1 MRGFLLKKSVLA
13 AILLCGL
20 LPGAWA
26 QRRVVAS
33 SPNLTVYARTQEK
46 TEDRIIAFE
55 DVEVHYKDIIVFADR
70 AQVDVKT
77 KDVFA
82 EGHVSIQLPSE
93 VIDCERILFNLDTG
107 LGKFENALGRIQPS
121 VLYEAG
127 SVERKADNLYSLVK
141 AQFTSCTQPVPR
153 WKFSF
158 SRANIK
164 KDDYVE
170 MWGALFSIKRIP
182 IFYLPYMRYPLGQER
197 STGFLTPQ
205 IGYSQV
211 KGFSFSEDFFWV
223 ISRNMDAT
231 FNLDYYAAKGIGAGV
246 EYRYLFSQGTG
257 GALNLYYFLFKN
269 QPGQARP
276 ENAYIVRWNH
286 NQLLPGGFSFVAN
299 VDYQNSFEFLREFD
313 NNFRRALTFN
323 RSSQVYISR
332 SWSPFNLNIRASR
345 FETSFP
351 LASGAAADSIVTT
364 YLPEVNFDSFKM
376 KIFSPLYFSFS
387 SSFTS
392 WQYGWETQY
401 RTHSQLHNQEF
412 TLNPVLSLPFTSI
425 PWLTM
430 NFSAEGLMKYSWRS
444 RNPGGEI
451 VDQGVLA
458 RNYAFNIELIG
469 PVFFRIWDLKSAG
482 DGQSRPRLKHVI
494 EPAIIYRYESPF
506 FNGARVL
513 SPFSLFRYHQ
523 IVYGLTNH
531 ILLKRGETPRE
542 ILTWGLTQAYY
553 LAPEESPMSYFRFKG
568 EIPRFSEIQNYLR
581 FYPGSFASFDCMA
594 TFNTYTKDFSN
605 LRLGASLRSPND
617 NVFINV
623 SWFKSTNPWYPSDLF
638 NRHQISFY
646 GGAKIPA
653 LSLDVMAETDFNIVE
668 RKMLFTAVNAVY
680 HYQCLDL
687 KANLSIYF
695 FREKPEIQYK
705 ISFGLGNIG
714 KTTDFLGGAN
724 FN

>member
-13 AILLCGL
+13 AILLFGL

-33 SPNLTVYARTQEK
+33 SRDLTVYARTQEK
-46 TEDRIIAFE
+46 TEDRIFAFE
-55 DVEVHYKDIIVFADR
+55 EVEIHYKDLIVFADR

-93 VIDCERILFNLDTG
+93 VIDCEQILFNLDTG
-107 LGKFENALGRIQPS
+107 LGKFKNALGRIQPS

-197 STGFLTPQ
+197 ATGLLTPK

-211 KGFSFSEDFFWV
+211 KGFSFSEDFFWA

-231 FNLDYYAAKGIGAGV
+231 FNLDYYAAKGTGAGL
-246 EYRYLFSQGTG
+246 EYRYLFSHGTG
-257 GALNLYYFLFKN
+257 GAFSLYYFLFKN
-269 QPGQARP
+269 QPGQTRP

-286 NQLLPGGFSFVAN
+286 NQLLPGGFTFVAN
-299 VDYQNSFEFLREFD
+299 VDYQNSFQFLREFD
-313 NNFRRALTFN
+313 NDFRRALTFN
-323 RSSQVYISR
+323 RGSQVYLSKSWR
-332 SWSPFNLNIRASR
+332 SFNLNVRTSR

-351 LASGAAADSIVTT
+351 SASGAAADSIVTT

-376 KIFSPLYFSFS
+376 KLFSPLYFSFS
-387 SSFTS
+387 SSFLR
-392 WQYGWETQY
+392 WQYGWDSQY
-401 RTHSQLHNQEF
+401 RAHTQMHNQEF
-412 TLNPVLSLPFTSI
+412 SLNPAVSVPFTAI

-430 NFSAEGLMKYSWRS
+430 NFALEGLMKYYWRS
-444 RNPGGEI
+444 QNPGGGI
-451 VDQGVLA
+451 VDQGVLTGK
-458 RNYAFNIELIG
+458 YAGTIELIG
-469 PVFFRIWDLKSAG
+469 PVFFRIFDLKSRG
-482 DGQSRPRLKHVI
+482 TGQSAARIKHVI
-494 EPAIIYRYESPF
+494 EPTIVYRYESPIANGERVMTA
-506 FNGARVL
+506 FN
-513 SPFSLFRYHQ
+513 LFRYHQ
-523 IVYGLTNH
+523 IGFGLTNH
-531 ILLKRGETPRE
+531 LLLKKGDSPRE
-542 ILTWGLTQAYY
+542 ILTWGLSQTYF
-553 LAPEESPMSYFRFKG
+553 LAPEESPMSLYRFKG

-581 FYPGSFASFDCMA
+581 FYPGSVASFDCMA
-594 TFNTYTKDFSN
+594 AFNTYTKNFSG

-623 SWFKSTNPWYPSDLF
+623 SWYKSTNPWYPNDLF

-646 GGAKIPA
+646 GGAKIPV
-653 LSLDVMAETDFNIVE
+653 LSLDVQAETDFNIVE
-668 RKMLFTAVNAVY
+668 RKMLFTAVSVVY

-687 KANLSIYF
+687 KANVSIF
-695 FREKPEIQYK
+695 TFREKPEIQYK